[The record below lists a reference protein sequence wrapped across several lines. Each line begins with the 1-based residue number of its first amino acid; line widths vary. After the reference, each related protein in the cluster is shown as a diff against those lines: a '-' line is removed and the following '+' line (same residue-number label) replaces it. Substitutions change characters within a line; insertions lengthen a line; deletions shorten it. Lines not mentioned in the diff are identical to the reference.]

1 VVKKNQRF
9 FRLGILKFILIYIV
23 LAAWDGFEI
32 FFEIFIT
39 VQKDSTVLRGDLGD
53 AAIDRVVYGD
63 PLAP

>member
-1 VVKKNQRF
+1 M
-9 FRLGILKFILIYIV
+9 FILIYIV
-23 LAAWDGFEI
+23 LAAWDGFGI